1 MYIYQVRVFN
11 ENKWHVIRCY
21 AIEEE
26 AKSWANCLDTEW
38 DIKKVTL
45 EEANA

>member
-1 MYIYQVRVFN
+1 MYLYEVRIFGGLNWYV
-11 ENKWHVIRCY
+11 VRSY
-21 AIEEE
+21 SDYDE
-26 AKSWANCLDTEW
+26 ACLFGKGLDIEW

>member
-1 MYIYQVRVFN
+1 MFIYQVRTFH
-11 ENKWHVIRCY
+11 ENNWHVIRSY
-21 AIEEE
+21 AIEDE
-26 AKSWANCLDTEW
+26 AKSFATCLDVEW